1 MAGDQERLSL
11 RDADAIDVGY
21 VTGFHILLRAIHEA
35 MPPDAVLF
43 LEGPGTAPAI
53 ADFLRRHAATE
64 APVMEPNS
72 RHPTDGFHIP
82 LRHLAALLLLAEDH
96 PSPEI
101 AVHLAVHRDRE
112 VLLWAHDAGYGRVLV
127 ARSLSDE
134 TIERFRDA
142 LGSAIRPPKRH
153 GLLSLF
159 RTRDH

>member
-21 VTGFHILLRAIHEA
+21 VTDFHILLRAIHEA

-53 ADFLRRHAATE
+53 ADFLHRHAASE
-64 APVMEPNS
+64 APLMEANS
-72 RHPTDGFHIP
+72 RHPTDRFHIP

-101 AVHLAVHRDRE
+101 AFHLAVHRDRE
-112 VLLWAHDAGYGRVLV
+112 VLLWAHDAGFGRVLV
-127 ARSLSDE
+127 ARSLSDDA
-134 TIERFRDA
+134 IERFRDA
-142 LGSAIRPPKRH
+142 LGAAIRSPKRH